1 MKIRT
6 FIITIC
12 ATAALVAPA
21 AQAASTTNRLYENRE
36 QTVLWE
42 KQHHTQATKAR
53 RVSASKKSLPPA
65 IPSAAERMVRTF

>member
-1 MKIRT
+1 MRIRT

-21 AQAASTTNRLYENRE
+21 AQAASTTNRLFENRE

-42 KQHHTQATKAR
+42 KQHHLQATKAR
-53 RVSASKKSLPPA
+53 TVKASKKPLPA
-65 IPSAAERMVRTF
+65 AGPSAAERMIRSF